1 MTYHVA
7 TLHCFLAILAIVWA
21 PLRVESSLYDQKCQV
36 LKHEGITTECQV
48 LKHEGI
54 TTECSAG
61 CTVRDPQF
69 DCNTTLLFEAYVKES
84 FLSSFHPK
92 MILPSSLRKISPAT
106 KEWYKFK
113 GRLDMLSIME
123 SKTRSNI
130 LSLLQPVRNMSIL
143 DSEEIDLGRLMQLV
157 SQITSTLSND
167 EKCHVVKNKKGIITK
182 CSAGCTVRDP
192 QFDCSPI
199 ELTKAYTKESTS
211 WWTTL
216 QRSIGPATKEW
227 FKFGGRLEMMSQTS
241 SLPSMF
247 DQQMKKMN
255 S

>member
-36 LKHEGITTECQV
+36 LKHEGITTEC
-48 LKHEGI
+48 
-54 TTECSAG
+54 SAG

-69 DCNTTLLFEAYVKES
+69 DCNTTLLLRAYRKES
-84 FLSSFHPK
+84 FPS
-92 MILPSSLRKISPAT
+92 LPWQREISPAT

-143 DSEEIDLGRLMQLV
+143 DSEEIDLGHLMQLV

-167 EKCHVVKNKKGIITK
+167 DNCNVVKDKKGIITK

-227 FKFGGRLEMMSQTS
+227 YKFGGRLEMIDQMSQT
-241 SLPSMF
+241 
-247 DQQMKKMN
+247 
-255 S
+255 